1 MKKNKG
7 PFRPVDSF
15 GRAMVPK
22 GDIYE
27 SIDGKEIIK
36 INQNVSICN
45 DVDIKNK
52 NIEKIE
58 SLSIN
63 DNGDSFVFTPIASG
77 NIDVDTSISKY
88 SYDDMFYPDGSIK
101 NNKDAYI
108 YLKNKVLDNENLS
121 DDEIRFFNDYSM
133 SISLYNLGPDTFN
146 NDISMYSEQ
155 EDIFDIDYHFVEDEN
170 PDWYDDYLD
179 RSEARRREADDLAL
193 IMAALEDEAG
203 F

>member
-133 SISLYNLGPDTFN
+133 SISLYNLGPDTLN
-146 NDISMYSEQ
+146 NDINMYSEE
-155 EDIFDIDYHFVEDEN
+155 EDIFDIDYHFIEDKD

>member
-52 NIEKIE
+52 NIEKFE

-133 SISLYNLGPDTFN
+133 SISLYNLGPDTLN
-146 NDISMYSEQ
+146 NDINMYSEE
-155 EDIFDIDYHFVEDEN
+155 EDIFDIDYHFIEDKD

>member
-77 NIDVDTSISKY
+77 NVDLDTSISKY

-108 YLKNKVLDNENLS
+108 YLKNKMLDNEDLS

-133 SISLYNLGPDTFN
+133 SISLYNLGPDTLN
-146 NDISMYSEQ
+146 NDINMYSEE
-155 EDIFDIDYHFVEDEN
+155 EDIFDIDYHFIEDKD